1 MDKSSEKWVLLL
13 MVYLG
18 MKIGQCD
25 GDQAVKPQLT
35 SFFYAF
41 YDDTLDWNQSM
52 WNKEMEALRDIQIQS
67 IIVRSVMTED
77 SMGIVQRGVEN
88 CSQIPYLGV
97 FRAFYASSLPCTT
110 HVSDALDKLLIA
122 AATVEIKVYL
132 GLSMPGGAIWKH
144 MNFSPWPPGPFPTE
158 SDARVYYKLYTSW
171 QKSVFS
177 EVWSRYGA
185 KKQFMGVYIGLEVGN
200 TVEWVKQ
207 KDLLI
212 DEFFKPLCDY
222 IKEASNNTLITTTSP
237 SYFFSFIQ
245 GPPVPVSPDDLAEF
259 YDGIYKRVPSFDFI
273 APKDGMGASENNVS
287 IVTSY
292 LTALAKVSKENNREI
307 WSNLEIF
314 SHIPSPPSPSPAPP
328 CAYGTIFPAD
338 MDRIEKQLNLEHS
351 FVSGITS
358 WEFHAFMSPYSTQC
372 QWHDRAKI
380 LYQNYSRYIK
390 A

>member
-132 GLSMPGGAIWKH
+132 GTCILPSLVSNSSLPRSINAWWSHLETHEFQSVASWAI
-144 MNFSPWPPGPFPTE
+144 
-158 SDARVYYKLYTSW
+158 SD
-171 QKSVFS
+171 
-177 EVWSRYGA
+177 
-185 KKQFMGVYIGLEVGN
+185 
-200 TVEWVKQ
+200 
-207 KDLLI
+207 
-212 DEFFKPLCDY
+212 
-222 IKEASNNTLITTTSP
+222 
-237 SYFFSFIQ
+237 
-245 GPPVPVSPDDLAEF
+245 
-259 YDGIYKRVPSFDFI
+259 
-273 APKDGMGASENNVS
+273 
-287 IVTSY
+287 
-292 LTALAKVSKENNREI
+292 
-307 WSNLEIF
+307 
-314 SHIPSPPSPSPAPP
+314 
-328 CAYGTIFPAD
+328 
-338 MDRIEKQLNLEHS
+338 
-351 FVSGITS
+351 
-358 WEFHAFMSPYSTQC
+358 
-372 QWHDRAKI
+372 
-380 LYQNYSRYIK
+380 
-390 A
+390 